1 MPERSHWIAQQFS
14 VSLTEAAQRGNNNLD
29 LVRLVL
35 ATLVIYG
42 HCFAVNPSP
51 GMGSDLIFA
60 ANGFY
65 AGDLAI
71 KGFFLLSG
79 FW

>member
-1 MPERSHWIAQQFS
+1 
-14 VSLTEAAQRGNNNLD
+14 
-29 LVRLVL
+29 
-35 ATLVIYG
+35 
-42 HCFAVNPSP
+42 
-51 GMGSDLIFA
+51 MGSDLIFA

>member
-35 ATLVIYG
+35 ATLVI
-42 HCFAVNPSP
+42 
-51 GMGSDLIFA
+51 
-60 ANGFY
+60 
-65 AGDLAI
+65 
-71 KGFFLLSG
+71 
-79 FW
+79 